1 MIEQIKLKNNRVL
14 NIDYDESPESPRDC
28 DNITRL
34 AVKLNRYNLP
44 NETELNL
51 DKYESIDDLR
61 DAIMETYKPI
71 MIKEVYAY
79 QHSNIELHTK
89 DTNNELKSQF
99 VHSAWDSSF
108 IGFVFITEKDLETL
122 GITDKTN
129 ENLSKIIEYDLK
141 IYSQYLNGEVYQFQ
155 IVETTYCE
163 HCNNYNEEILDSC
176 CGYYDIEDIK
186 EEYKDELMIE

>member
-1 MIEQIKLKNNRVL
+1 MIEQIKLTKNRVL
-14 NIDYDESPESPRDC
+14 NIDYDECNHESPRDC

-34 AVKLNRYNLP
+34 AVKLNRYDLP

-51 DKYESIDDLR
+51 DDYESIDDLR
-61 DAIMETYKPI
+61 DALIDKYKPI

-79 QHSNIELHTK
+79 QHSNIKLYTK
-89 DTNNELKSQF
+89 DTNVVFQ
-99 VHSAWDSSF
+99 HSAWDSSF

-122 GITDKTN
+122 GITDKTD
-129 ENLSKIIEYDLK
+129 EHLSKAIEYDLK

-163 HCNNYNEEILDSC
+163 HCENSNEEILDSC
-176 CGYYDIEDIK
+176 CGYYDIDDIK
-186 EEYKDELMIE
+186 EEYKDEVEVL

>member
-1 MIEQIKLKNNRVL
+1 MIEQIKLTKNRVL

-51 DKYESIDDLR
+51 DKYKSIDDLR

-79 QHSNIELHTK
+79 QHSNIKLYTK
-89 DTNNELKSQF
+89 DTNVVFQ
-99 VHSAWDSSF
+99 HSAWDSSF

-141 IYSQYLNGEVYQFQ
+141 IYNQYLNGEVYQFQ

-163 HCNNYNEEILDSC
+163 HCEHSNDEVVDSC
-176 CGYYDIEDIK
+176 CGYYDIDDIK
-186 EEYKDELMIE
+186 EEYKDELLIE